1 MKILPIQIQIQKE
14 LFQCA
19 SSWTVEHCFHPCQA
33 GAIRQ
38 QIQERVQRV
47 HTYTETDALQA
58 ILTGPGRVN
67 DQHNIT

>member
-19 SSWTVEHCFHPCQA
+19 SSWTVERCSLTYQA

-38 QIQERVQRV
+38 QIQERVQEAQGQDDCRLAV
-47 HTYTETDALQA
+47 HQDH
-58 ILTGPGRVN
+58 
-67 DQHNIT
+67 D